1 MKNLE
6 KKVDLIIEQINK
18 NDEEKKVTLVL
29 SESKAEKCS
38 PSKVEEIRQLFN
50 TNPRV
55 KEIFKNSI
63 NNILREIFPNN
74 YYPKNGYS
82 EGEMSGIYDLEQEGR
97 SVINKLNTN
106 YSCFCVLLRDVN
118 KVLISQKQEPISFE
132 KSDMFGQINKVKQFV
147 NIIDEYKTRIFNPGS
162 STFQSLMMVLGQT
175 HAWGQKREDTT
186 IKILKK
192 QFGDDN
198 VKAVGKLGGSE
209 DMIGGVD
216 CEININGKS
225 KTAQIKPFGHTNT
238 NNGFIT
244 IFESA
249 NVQPY
254 KTNWLIF
261 SKNNKEVLIFDN
273 KRCKIIDGNFVFPEE
288 DLIYTLR

>member
-18 NDEEKKVTLVL
+18 NDVEKKVTLVL

-63 NNILREIFPNN
+63 NNVLREVFPDN
-74 YYPKNGYS
+74 YYAKGGYS
-82 EGEMSGIYDLEQEGR
+82 EGEMSGIYDLEQPGR

-106 YSCFCVLLRDVN
+106 YNCFCVLLRDVN
-118 KVLISQKQEPISFE
+118 KVLVSKKQEPISFE
-132 KSDMFGQINKVKQFV
+132 NTDMFGQINKVKQFV
-147 NIIDEYKTRIFNPGS
+147 NIIYEFKTRIFNPDS
-162 STFQSLMMVLGQT
+162 STFQSLMMVLGKT
-175 HAWGQKREDTT
+175 HAWGQKREDSVVEV
-186 IKILKK
+186 LKK

-198 VKAVGKLGGSE
+198 VTAVGKLGSSE

-216 CEININGKS
+216 CEINIDGEL
-225 KTAQIKPFGHTNT
+225 KTGQIKPFTHMKTEDGVTYVM
-238 NNGFIT
+238 G
-244 IFESA
+244 A
-249 NVQPY
+249 GNVKKY
-254 KTNWLIF
+254 KTDLLIF
-261 SKNNKEVLIFDN
+261 SKNNKEILVFDN
-273 KRCKIIDGNFVFPEE
+273 HNSKIVNGNFVFPQEN
-288 DLIYTLR
+288 LIYSLS